1 MQNRLQT
8 PAEKVFLNPILQGG
22 GYCLSEFS
30 SESSHTK
37 VAIIAEPKNDADA
50 KLVPEVTHGKWNM
63 LSKNYEFIFDFPFVT
78 LLRIIYRA
86 SVVGRIPCNWR
97 KFYLRDRRRISL

>member
-22 GYCLSEFS
+22 GYCLSKFS

-37 VAIIAEPKNDADA
+37 VVIIAEPKNDADA
-50 KLVPEVTHGKWNM
+50 KLVPEIHFANETCCQEITSSYLIFVC
-63 LSKNYEFIFDFPFVT
+63 YFI
-78 LLRIIYRA
+78 
-86 SVVGRIPCNWR
+86 
-97 KFYLRDRRRISL
+97 